1 MAALAGG
8 TGDYGGATDRAAAD
22 DQYFLCNPALI
33 GVLVRAAAPR
43 PHERVCELG
52 AGAGTVAAAL
62 PPVAAL
68 DLVELDPRLCARLRR
83 RFAGNPAV
91 RVRCADALEALARDR
106 YDVVL
111 SNLPRSLTGEV
122 LDRLVGITFRI
133 AIVAVPTGCDLDR
146 WRGRLRITPVTTAHG
161 DDFMPPQPYETTYF
175 AVRLR

>member
-1 MAALAGG
+1 MAGVPGDAGG
-8 TGDYGGATDRAAAD
+8 TDARAAVT

-33 GVLVRAAAPR
+33 GSLVRAAAAR

-68 DLVELDPRLCARLRR
+68 DLVELDAQLCARLSQ
-83 RFAGNPAV
+83 RFAGKPTV
-91 RVRCADALEALARDR
+91 RVRCADALEVLARDR

-122 LDRLVGITFRI
+122 LDRLPLTTFRI
-133 AIVAVPTGCDLDR
+133 AIVAVPTGFELDR
-146 WRGRLRITPVTTAHG
+146 WGDRLRIMPLATAYG
-161 DDFMPPQPYETTYF
+161 DDFIPPQPYETTYC
-175 AVRLR
+175 AVRKR